1 MTDSSESE
9 TLPSVTV
16 VIVTY
21 QSAAVIEGCL
31 RSLPAAFAGAATADV
46 VVVDNAS
53 NDGTADLVRSMSPEA
68 LVLAQPTNGGYSTGI
83 NAGMAKV
90 GGANPVLVLNPD
102 VRLEP
107 GSVAALLRASTRPG
121 VGIVAP
127 RLIDVDGHTHT
138 SLRRDPSVLRAL
150 GEAVLGGS
158 TAGRFDALG
167 ETVTN
172 PEAYDTAKDVHWV
185 TGAAL
190 FVSAECAEAVGPWDE
205 SLFLYSEEVDFAQ
218 RARAAGYAVRYEP
231 EARAVHIGG
240 PSHTDPCLWSLVVH
254 NKVRYFRRGHGRV
267 STVAFTAAVTAG
279 EAVRA
284 AAGRPISRAAL
295 RTLIRREDPRH
306 DLAGGVRFDADPDGC
321 RDGLICFSAQD
332 WWYFNH
338 AHSDF
343 QLLVNAAAGGE
354 KVLLVNSLGMRMP
367 VPGRTTSA
375 STRIRRK
382 VASLAKGLRRPLPDV
397 PTFAVFSPWFL
408 PIYQPGPLRTCSD
421 WCVRQQVRLAARRLG
436 IRRPG
441 VVVTLP
447 TAWPAARHIGR
458 RSLVANRSDRYSA
471 FEEADGAWIAEL
483 ERDLL
488 AHADVAVYASNVLLA
503 EERDLSRR
511 AVFLDH
517 GVDLDHFQPE
527 GLAEHPR
534 LAGIAHPR
542 IGFFGAFDDYTVDR
556 DLLVTVAEALPEA
569 QLVLVGP
576 TNSDLADLVALPNV
590 HWLGACPIDD
600 VPSYGVGFD
609 VALMPWLS
617 NDWIEHCNPIKLKE
631 YLALGLP
638 VVSTAFPEV
647 QRYRH
652 VISVADSAEEFIDL
666 VRAAVAGDTTG
677 TETSRRAAVAEDTW
691 SRRAGELIDLIDAS
705 AVV

>member
-1 MTDSSESE
+1 MTDSSGFE
-9 TLPSVTV
+9 TLPPITV

-31 RSLPAAFAGAATADV
+31 RSLPAAFDGVATPNV

-53 NDGTADLVRSMSPEA
+53 SDGTADLVRSVYPDA
-68 LVLAQPTNGGYSTGI
+68 LVLAQPTNGGYSAGI
-83 NAGMAKV
+83 NAGIAKA
-90 GGANPVLVLNPD
+90 GDAHPVLVLNPD
-102 VRLEP
+102 IRLEP
-107 GSVAALLRASTRPG
+107 GSVAALLKAMARPG

-127 RLIDVDGHTHT
+127 RLVDVEGRTHT
-138 SLRRDPSVLRAL
+138 SLRRDPSVLRAV
-150 GEAVLGGS
+150 GEAVLGGP
-158 TAGRFDALG
+158 TAGRFEALG

-172 PEAYDTAKDVHWV
+172 RDHYDGARDAQWV

-190 FVSAECAEAVGPWDE
+190 LVSADCLRAVGPWDE

-218 RARAAGYAVRYEP
+218 RARTAGFTIRYEP
-231 EARAVHIGG
+231 DARAVHIGG
-240 PSHTDPCLWSLVVH
+240 PSDTDPRLWSLVVH
-254 NKVRYFRRGHGRV
+254 NKVRHFRRNHGRV
-267 STVAFTAAVTAG
+267 RSAAFTAAVTAG

-284 AAGRPISRAAL
+284 AAGRPTSRAAL
-295 RTLIRREDPRH
+295 RTLVRREDPQH
-306 DLAGGVRFDADPDGC
+306 DLRGETG

-343 QLLVNAAAGGE
+343 QLLVNAAATGE

-367 VPGRTTSA
+367 VPGRTTSPL
-375 STRIRRK
+375 TRIGRK
-382 VASLAKGLRRPLPDV
+382 VSSLTKGLRRPLPDV

-408 PIYQPGPLRTCSD
+408 PIYRPGALRTFSD
-421 WCVRQQVRLAARRLG
+421 WCVRQQVRGAARLLG
-436 IRRPG
+436 IRQPG

-447 TAWPAARHIGR
+447 TGWPAARGLGR

-471 FEEADGAWIAEL
+471 FDEADGDWIAQL

-488 AHADVAVYASNVLLA
+488 AHADVAVYASNVLLE

-517 GVDLDHFQPE
+517 GVDLARFQPE

-534 LAGIAHPR
+534 LEGIAHPR

-556 DLLVTVAEALPEA
+556 DLLVELAQAVPDA

-576 TNSDLADLVALPNV
+576 TNSDLDALVALPNV
-590 HWLGACPIDD
+590 HWLGPCPAEE

-652 VISVADSAEEFIDL
+652 VISVADSAEEFIEL
-666 VRAAVAGDTTG
+666 VRDALAGDAAG
-677 TETSRRAAVAEDTW
+677 TESSRRAAVAQDTW
-691 SRRAGELIDLIDAS
+691 SRRAAELIDLIDS
-705 AVV
+705 PAVV

>member
-1 MTDSSESE
+1 MNHSGFE

-31 RSLPAAFAGAATADV
+31 RSLPAAFAGAATPTV

-53 NDGTADLVRSMSPEA
+53 DDGTTDLVRSLSPEA
-68 LVLAQPTNGGYSTGI
+68 LVLDQPTNGGYATGI
-83 NAGMAKV
+83 NAGMAKA
-90 GGANPVLVLNPD
+90 GGANPLLVLNPD
-102 VRLEP
+102 IRLER

-138 SLRRDPSVLRAL
+138 SLRRDPSVLRAI
-150 GEAVLGGS
+150 GEAVLGGP
-158 TAGRFDALG
+158 TAGRFEAFG

-172 PEAYDTAKDVHWV
+172 PKKYDTAREAHWV

-190 FVSAECAEAVGPWDE
+190 LVSAECARAVGPWDE

-218 RARAAGYAVRYEP
+218 RARAAGFAVRYEP
-231 EARAVHIGG
+231 EARAIHIGG
-240 PSHTDPCLWSLVVH
+240 PSNEDPRLWSLVVH
-254 NKVRYFRRGHGRV
+254 NKVRHFRRGHGRV
-267 STVAFTAAVTAG
+267 SSGAFTAAVTAG

-284 AAGRPISRAAL
+284 VAGRPTSRAAL
-295 RTLIRREDPRH
+295 RTLVRREDPQHALR
-306 DLAGGVRFDADPDGC
+306 GGGTFDADPEDC

-343 QLLVNAAAGGE
+343 QLMINAAVEGE

-367 VPGRTTSA
+367 VPGRTTSPFA
-375 STRIRRK
+375 RIGRK
-382 VASLAKGLRRPLPDV
+382 MASLGKGLRRPLPDV
-397 PTFAVFSPWFL
+397 PSFAVFSPWFL
-408 PIYQPGPLRTCSD
+408 PIYQPGPLRTFSD
-421 WCVRQQVRLAARRLG
+421 WCVRQQVRVAARWLG

-458 RSLVANRSDRYSA
+458 RFLVANRSDRYSA
-471 FEEADGAWIAEL
+471 FAEADGDWIAEL

-488 AHADVAVYASNVLLA
+488 AHADVSVYASNVLLD

-517 GVDLDHFQPE
+517 GVDLDRFQPDE
-527 GLAEHPR
+527 LAEHPR
-534 LAGIAHPR
+534 LAGIARPR
-542 IGFFGAFDDYTVDR
+542 IGFFGTFDDYTVDR
-556 DLLVTVAEALPEA
+556 NLLVKLAEALPEA

-576 TNSDLADLVALPNV
+576 TNSDLDSLVALPNV
-590 HWLGACPIDD
+590 HWLGACPVED

-652 VISVADSAEEFIDL
+652 VVAVADSADEFIGL
-666 VRAAVAGDTTG
+666 VRAAVAGDTAG

-691 SRRAGELIDLIDAS
+691 SRRAGELIDLIDAP
-705 AVV
+705 AVG